1 MAPNASSNTSLTS
14 KLLLVL
20 LTSPPPNSVSYPT
33 PVPMN
38 TLKSAVEELAEE
50 RGFGSNLGVKTVY
63 SCVAKKLLKIDR
75 SSKEAL
81 VGFDVS

>member
-20 LTSPPPNSVSYPT
+20 LTSPPPNAVSYPS